1 MTKIAKHHYA
11 VECHGDYFYME
22 HKTIEYCVAALK
34 VYSAILDD
42 GKTHFTYDEGKS
54 LAGIYWMNIVKEMVE
69 SKVGYSDYGEFNA
82 TITSQ
87 LLPLRGSVNDL
98 LKKLQEDAEDRE
110 LSNKEK
116 RENIKYGRKG
126 YRLSIVAIIIS
137 LVTLLFEF
145 YKYLT
150 V

>member
-1 MTKIAKHHYA
+1 
-11 VECHGDYFYME
+11 ME

-42 GKTHFTYDEGKS
+42 GKTHFTYDEGES

-82 TITSQ
+82 TITGR

-150 V
+150 M